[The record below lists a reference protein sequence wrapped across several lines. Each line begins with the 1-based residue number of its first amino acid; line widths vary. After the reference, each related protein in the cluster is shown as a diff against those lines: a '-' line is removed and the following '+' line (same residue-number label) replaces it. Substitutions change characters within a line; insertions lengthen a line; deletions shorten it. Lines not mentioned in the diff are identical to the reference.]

1 MPVESMTGLLNF
13 FIVSIKKILSLSV
26 EEILNAGTF
35 ILLRKIALSTSN
47 GVDKKIIFFFTI
59 IF

>member
-35 ILLRKIALSTSN
+35 ILLRKIALLHQM
-47 GVDKKIIFFFTI
+47 V
-59 IF
+59 